1 MDLEVLGIF
10 SLNLITA
17 DTKVRKVPKGYK
29 KDVEISFNT
38 SSHNEGNKEVKVI
51 IASEVFNDSGR

>member
-1 MDLEVLGIF
+1 MYLEVLGIF

-17 DTKVRKVPKGYK
+17 GTKVRKVPEGYN

-38 SSHNEGNKEVKVI
+38 SSHNKENNEVKVI
-51 IASEVFNDSGR
+51 IASEVFNDTGR